1 MFFIFCM
8 LHAIISFIYLLYYK
22 LNVSHIYLK
31 NVYLGGSRGCKKEI
45 LGGNFKI

>member
-1 MFFIFCM
+1 MFLFLFI

-22 LNVSHIYLK
+22 LNVSHIIQLFF
-31 NVYLGGSRGCKKEI
+31 YLGGSRGCKKEI